1 MPRMGEG
8 RDVLAGWRQRATQ
21 STSRLRKAGD
31 AASKRVSESIQRGL
45 TATTSVAGDA
55 YTAALNW
62 KDNGE
67 FSRWLTANL
76 SNQRANIATEAMD
89 RATQSTSRLRKA
101 GDAASKRLSESIQ
114 RGLTAT
120 TSVAGDAYTA
130 ALNWKDNGEFS
141 RWLTA
146 NLSDQR
152 ANIATKAMDAEYI
165 RTHIGGNWH
174 RLYDGSHTLIGSWQ
188 AVRDA
193 LPDIDAIDRL
203 GEWANAYWKDLIT
216 TRGMPIIL
224 LDHASHVSQYFKHLD
239 AVNVAQLVGGE
250 VYGVSIYVNWNDPAK
265 LVASATATEC
275 AGVVYANV
283 VAPLVSLIGL
293 GRAYFLLR
301 KSEQYDLQQL
311 IAPALKGLSRSGAT
325 ILLITVIPGGFLIHL
340 SSGIVISV
348 AHGYAWEKANDN
360 KEAIIAMVKASLVDL
375 RNASPRLPLLAQRA
389 PLGSSSA

>member
-1 MPRMGEG
+1 M
-8 RDVLAGWRQRATQ
+8 DRATQ
-21 STSRLRKAGD
+21 ATSRLRKAGD
-31 AASKRVSESIQRGL
+31 AASKRVSESVQRGL

-76 SNQRANIATEAMD
+76 SNQRANIAT
-89 RATQSTSRLRKA
+89 
-101 GDAASKRLSESIQ
+101 
-114 RGLTAT
+114 
-120 TSVAGDAYTA
+120 
-130 ALNWKDNGEFS
+130 
-141 RWLTA
+141 
-146 NLSDQR
+146 
-152 ANIATKAMDAEYI
+152 KAMDAEYI

-174 RLYDGSHTLIGSWQ
+174 RLYDGGHTLNGSWQ
-188 AVRDA
+188 AVHDA
-193 LPDIDAIDRL
+193 LPDIGAIDRL
-203 GEWANAYWKDLIT
+203 GEWANAYWQDLIT

-224 LDHASHVSQYFKHLD
+224 LDHTSHVSQYFKRLD
-239 AVNVAQLVGGE
+239 AVNVAQLVGGG
-250 VYGVSIYVNWNDPAK
+250 VCGVSIYVNWNDPAK
-265 LVASATATEC
+265 LVESATATEC

-311 IAPALKGLSRSGAT
+311 ITPALKGLSRSGAT

-348 AHGYAWEKANDN
+348 AHGYAWEKANEN

-375 RNASPRLPLLAQRA
+375 RNASARLPLLSS
-389 PLGSSSA
+389 PLGSLNAYETPQTALEKTNIASPTGGASFPGEAICPAADI